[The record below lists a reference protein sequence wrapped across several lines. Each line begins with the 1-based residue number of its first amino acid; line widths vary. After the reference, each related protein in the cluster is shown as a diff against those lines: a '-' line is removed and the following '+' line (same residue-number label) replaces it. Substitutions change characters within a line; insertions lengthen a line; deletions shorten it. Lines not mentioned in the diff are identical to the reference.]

1 MIGLPYGLSTDQ
13 FKGSILTKMII
24 PKKLGLINNFFLN
37 NPILFENVRAVVQ
50 KIPCIRL

>member
-24 PKKLGLINNFFLN
+24 PKILGLINNFFLN
-37 NPILFENVRAVVQ
+37 NPRLFENAREVVH
-50 KIPCIRL
+50 KIPCTRL